1 MSSEADSSA
10 PVAAWFARLTRRR
23 GVRQFVKFGIVGAS
37 GFVVN
42 LIIFTA
48 LRHPLTVDD
57 RIHWYYVIYSIAFL
71 CGGVSNYVLNR
82 IWTFR
87 SSGHAVREGISFISV
102 SVAALAVALI
112 VGHLVA
118 PLVGAGHKNW
128 FISTCAA
135 MVVNF
140 VVNKYWTFRSA
151 L

>member
-1 MSSEADSSA
+1 VSSKADPNA
-10 PVAAWFARLTRRR
+10 PATALFDRIARRR

-42 LIIFTA
+42 LVIFTA
-48 LRHPLTVDD
+48 LRHPLTVDQ
-57 RIHWYYVIYSIAFL
+57 RVHWYYVVYSIAFL

-87 SSGHAVREGISFISV
+87 SSGHAVREGLSFISV
-102 SVAALAVALI
+102 SAIALIVALI
-112 VGHLVA
+112 VGHLMA
-118 PLVGAGHKNW
+118 PIVGNGHKNW

-140 VVNKYWTFRSA
+140 IVNKYWTFRSV